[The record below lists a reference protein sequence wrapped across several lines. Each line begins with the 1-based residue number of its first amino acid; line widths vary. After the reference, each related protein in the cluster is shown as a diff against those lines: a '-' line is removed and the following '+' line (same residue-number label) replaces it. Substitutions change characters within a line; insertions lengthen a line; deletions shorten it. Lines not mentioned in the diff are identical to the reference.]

1 MREFSNEKIEI
12 GNKEYTLFLN
22 RKGIVSWEKITTLQ
36 KQAKE
41 MEKKYEMYMEL
52 SQDEAPIEV
61 KDGDNP
67 FEISGGSEIDELT
80 ADEEKLKDI
89 YVKFYWIA
97 LYENH
102 KLPISEVKKLFEEA
116 EKEYGLEQLI
126 GLANQMVEDAN
137 TDKYGAKT
145 KKLKAL
151 RPTKK

>member
-1 MREFSNEKIEI
+1 MKEFSTEKIEI
-12 GNKEYTLFLN
+12 AGNEYTLFLN

-41 MEKKYEMYMEL
+41 MEKKYKDF
-52 SQDEAPIEV
+52 SGFSSNDEPVPV

-67 FEISGGSEIDELT
+67 FELAGQDEVDDLE
-80 ADEEKLKDI
+80 ADEAKLKDI
-89 YVKFYWIA
+89 YLKFYWIA

-102 KLPISEVKKLFEEA
+102 KLPISEVEKLFAQAEE
-116 EKEYGLEQLI
+116 EYGLEQLI
-126 GLANQMVEDAN
+126 GLANQMIEDAN

-151 RPTKK
+151 RPSK

>member
-1 MREFSNEKIEI
+1 MKTFSEEKIEI
-12 GNKEYTLFLN
+12 AGNEYVLFLN

-41 MEKKYEMYMEL
+41 MEKKYEMYVEL
-52 SQDEAPIEV
+52 SETDTPIEV

-67 FEISGGSEIDELT
+67 FEISGGNEVDDLT

-102 KLPISEVKKLFEEA
+102 KLPISEVKALFQKAEE
-116 EKEYGLEQLI
+116 EYGLEQLI

-137 TDKYGAKT
+137 TDRYGAKT

>member
-1 MREFSNEKIEI
+1 MQIFSQEKIEI
-12 GNKEYTLFLN
+12 DGKEYILFLN

-41 MEKKYEMYMEL
+41 IEKKYKEFVDVSE
-52 SQDEAPIEV
+52 SDFPIEV

-67 FEISGGSEIDELT
+67 FEISGGNEIDDLT

-89 YVKFYWIA
+89 YIKFYWVA

-102 KLPISEVKKLFEEA
+102 KLPISEVKNLFAKAEE
-116 EKEYGLEQLI
+116 EYGLEQLI

-137 TDKYGAKT
+137 TDRYGAKT

>member
-1 MREFSNEKIEI
+1 MKEFSTEKIEI
-12 GNKEYTLFLN
+12 AGNEYSLFLN

-41 MEKKYEMYMEL
+41 MEKKYSSL
-52 SQDEAPIEV
+52 TKVDDKPIEV

-67 FEISGGSEIDELT
+67 FEIAGSNELDEIEEDE
-80 ADEEKLKDI
+80 AKMKDI
-89 YVKFYWIA
+89 YIKFYWIV

-102 KLPISEVKKLFEEA
+102 KLELSKVKELFEIA

-126 GLANQMVEDAN
+126 GLANQMVEDVN
-137 TDKYGAKT
+137 SNKYGAKT

-151 RPTKK
+151 RPTK

>member
-1 MREFSNEKIEI
+1 MQIFSQEKIEI
-12 GNKEYTLFLN
+12 DGKEYILFLN

-41 MEKKYEMYMEL
+41 MEKKYKGYMNTAEA
-52 SQDEAPIEV
+52 DAPIEV

-67 FEISGGSEIDELT
+67 FEISGGDELDEIT
-80 ADEEKLKDI
+80 ADEAKLKDI
-89 YVKFYWIA
+89 YIKFYWIA

-102 KLPISEVKKLFEEA
+102 KLPISEVTDLFQKAEE
-116 EKEYGLEQLI
+116 EYGLEQLI

>member
-1 MREFSNEKIEI
+1 MKTFSEEKIEI
-12 GNKEYTLFLN
+12 AGKEYVLFLN

-41 MEKKYEMYMEL
+41 MEKKYEMLSEL
-52 SQDEAPIEV
+52 GENDAPIEV

-67 FEISGGSEIDELT
+67 FEISGGDEIDELT

-89 YVKFYWIA
+89 YVKFYWVA

-102 KLPISEVKKLFEEA
+102 KLPISEVKSLFQQAEE
-116 EKEYGLEQLI
+116 EYGLEQLI
-126 GLANQMVEDAN
+126 ALANQMVEDAN
-137 TDKYGAKT
+137 TDRYGAKT

>member
-1 MREFSNEKIEI
+1 MKEFSVEKIEI
-12 GNKEYTLFLN
+12 AGNEYSLFLN

-41 MEKKYEMYMEL
+41 MEKKYKNFEGF
-52 SQDEAPIEV
+52 SGNDEPVEV

-67 FEISGGSEIDELT
+67 FELAGQEDIDDLE
-80 ADEEKLKDI
+80 ADEAKLKDI
-89 YVKFYWIA
+89 YLKFYWIA

-102 KLPISEVKKLFEEA
+102 KLPISEVEKLFAIAEE
-116 EKEYGLEQLI
+116 EYGLEQLI
-126 GLANQMVEDAN
+126 GLANQMIEDAN

-151 RPTKK
+151 RPKK